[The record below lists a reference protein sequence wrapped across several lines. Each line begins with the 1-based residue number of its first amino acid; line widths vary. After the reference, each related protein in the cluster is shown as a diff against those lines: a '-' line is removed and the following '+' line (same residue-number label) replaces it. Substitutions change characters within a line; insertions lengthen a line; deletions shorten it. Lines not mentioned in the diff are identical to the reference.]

1 MMLALALAACVGPD
15 AEDIED
21 RHDQTIVQ
29 MERHDAEATTMRLA
43 VIDGDLGRLRKAAA
57 ELAARLPIAGVGDR
71 LDAHQATLKSIA
83 GRLSAATTLEVAAT
97 GAGELAVAC
106 GSCHAD
112 VGILPP
118 PASDPPNGEAWES
131 AMARHSWAADE
142 MWTGLVWK
150 SDARFRQAVEVWNAT
165 PLAQPHT
172 ADDKRFTPEV
182 LALEDR
188 VHDLAEQAAAKMEP
202 SRRAEL
208 YGEMLATCSACH
220 ALVRRH

>member
-1 MMLALALAACVGPD
+1 MILTLALSGCVGPAVD
-15 AEDIED
+15 DIEE
-21 RHDQTIVQ
+21 RHEQTVAQ
-29 MERHDAEATTMRLA
+29 MERHDAEATTMRAAL
-43 VIDGDLGRLRKAAA
+43 IDGDLERLRQAAG
-57 ELAARLPIAGVGDR
+57 ELDARLPIHGMPDSVVSR
-71 LDAHQATLKSIA
+71 QAELKSIA
-83 GRLSAATTLEVAAT
+83 GRLAKATMLDVAA
-97 GAGELAVAC
+97 GATGELAVSC
-106 GSCHAD
+106 GSCHAQ

-118 PASDPPNGEAWES
+118 PPSDEPNGEAWES

-142 MWTGLVWK
+142 MWTGLVWN

-188 VHDLAEQAAAKMEP
+188 VHDLAEQAASKMEP
-202 SRRAEL
+202 SRRGAL